1 MDARRNNF
9 PSPIAIRLLLAAG
22 VLACIV
28 GMAALQLAVPPDGVA
43 APAVISYLD
52 HRGPW
57 LDEPGLA
64 SPAALPALI
73 ELSMSR
79 IVMMEVTAYCPC
91 PKCCGPN
98 ARGIT
103 ASGKTV
109 DYADGRFVAADTAIF
124 PFGTRFS
131 VPGYHGGTPVEVV
144 DRGGAIK
151 GNKLDVFFP
160 SHQTAVE
167 WGRRQLAVSIV
178 D

>member
-1 MDARRNNF
+1 MDARRNIL
-9 PSPIAIRLLLAAG
+9 STAILVRLLIAAG
-22 VLACIV
+22 VLVCVAA
-28 GMAALQLAVPPDGVA
+28 MAAVQPARLPRGDA
-43 APAVISYLD
+43 AAVISYA
-52 HRGPW
+52 
-57 LDEPGLA
+57 EPDRIEEPAFA
-64 SPAALPALI
+64 SPAVLPGLI
-73 ELSMSR
+73 ELSTSR
-79 IVMMEVTAYCPC
+79 VVVMEVTAYCPC

-98 ARGIT
+98 AQGIT

-131 VPGYHGGTPVEVV
+131 VPGYHGGSAVEVV

-167 WGRRQLAVSIV
+167 WGRKQLAVTIV